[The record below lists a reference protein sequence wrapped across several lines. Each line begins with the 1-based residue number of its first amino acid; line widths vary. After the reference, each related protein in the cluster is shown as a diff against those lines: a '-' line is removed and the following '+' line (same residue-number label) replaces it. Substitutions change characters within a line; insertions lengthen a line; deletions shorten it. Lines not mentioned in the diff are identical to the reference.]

1 MGRKGKPDVYPE
13 HGWGG
18 LVNAIIKQ
26 AAEDYVSAL
35 NDCGP
40 RYAPDHRISE
50 IRNFFH
56 SDWFGLL
63 CNLDPDY
70 LLERL
75 NRIARE
81 NRRKEKVNDRN

>member
-1 MGRKGKPDVYPE
+1 MGRKGKPDTHPE

-35 NDCGP
+35 NDRGP
-40 RYAPDHRISE
+40 RYAPDYRISE
-50 IRNFFH
+50 IQNFFR
-56 SDWFGLL
+56 SDWFGQL

-70 LLERL
+70 LMEKL

>member
-1 MGRKGKPDVYPE
+1 MGRKGKADAYPDQ
-13 HGWGG
+13 GWGA
-18 LVNAIIKQ
+18 LANAIVKQ
-26 AAEDYVSAL
+26 AVEDYAAAL
-35 NDCGP
+35 DVREP
-40 RYAPDHRISE
+40 SYAPDNRISE

-81 NRRKEKVNDRN
+81 NRRKEKANDRN

>member
-13 HGWGG
+13 SGWGG
-18 LVNAIIKQ
+18 LANAIIKQ

-40 RYAPDHRISE
+40 RYAPDHRIAE
-50 IRNFFH
+50 IRNFIR
-56 SDWFGLL
+56 SDWFGQL

-81 NRRKEKVNDRN
+81 NRRKEKANDRN